1 MYNKM
6 IFDPASLKPRVELN
20 DRRWLI
26 QVLKT
31 IVLKIPFGIAGE
43 CLKRAGSDGTNL
55 YIYIYYQMHIQI
67 YRFHNISG

>member
-6 IFDPASLKPRVELN
+6 IFDSASLKPRVELN
-20 DRRWLI
+20 DRRWFI
-26 QVLKT
+26 QMFQT
-31 IVLKIPFGIAGE
+31 IMLKIPFGIAGE

-55 YIYIYYQMHIQI
+55 YIYYQMHILI